1 MLYLLFESSIGFGLF
16 KLQSLDKLA
25 VKDPKVLRAF
35 DSFQEFKKI
44 VSLEAS
50 HLYHGHNV
58 AWVTCNELKEGKV
71 PEELRSFLT
80 NSLPAGK
87 KVKYELAVQDKNFA
101 ALLTTE
107 LSIKAVSGDQYTE
120 LFRGIRTHIVKF
132 LSGEEDAVD
141 ESRLSMANLG
151 IGHAIARNN
160 IKFDE
165 KRQDKTI
172 INSFSL
178 LDQIEKN
185 LNTFCMRIRE
195 SYGWHFPELAKLLN
209 DNERYVRFVHA
220 VGVS

>member
-1 MLYLLFESSIGFGLF
+1 MLYLLFESSIGFSLF
-16 KLQSLDKLA
+16 KLQSLDKVA
-25 VKDPKVLRAF
+25 VKDPKVLRSF
-35 DSFQEFKKI
+35 DNFQEFKKI

-50 HLYHGHNV
+50 HLFHGHNV
-58 AWVTCNELKEGKV
+58 AWITVNDLKEGKL
-71 PEELRSFLT
+71 PDELRSFIT
-80 NSLPAGK
+80 NSLPGGK
-87 KVKYELAVQDKNFA
+87 KAKAELAVQDKTFA
-101 ALLTTE
+101 ALLNTE
-107 LSIKAVSGDQYTE
+107 LSIKAVSGEQYGE

-132 LSGEEDAVD
+132 MSGEEEAVD

-172 INSFSL
+172 INSYSL

-185 LNTFCMRIRE
+185 LNTFAMRIRE
-195 SYGWHFPELAKLLN
+195 SYGWHFPELAKILN

>member
-1 MLYLLFESSIGFGLF
+1 MLYLLYESSIGFSLF
-16 KLQSLDKLA
+16 KLQSLDKLS
-25 VKDPKVLRAF
+25 VKDEKVIKSF

-44 VSLEAS
+44 ASLEAS
-50 HLYHGHNV
+50 HLFHGHNV
-58 AWVTCNELKEGKV
+58 AWVTCNDLKEGRL

-80 NSLPAGK
+80 NSLPSGK
-87 KVKYELAVQDKNFA
+87 KAKFELAVQDKNLA
-101 ALLTTE
+101 ALINTE
-107 LSIKAVSGDQYTE
+107 LSVKAVSGDQYTE

-132 LSGEEDAVD
+132 MSGEEEAVD

-185 LNTFCMRIRE
+185 LNTFCMRIKE
-195 SYGWHFPELAKLLN
+195 SYGWHFPELTKILA
-209 DNERYVRFVHA
+209 DNEKYVRFVHA

>member
-1 MLYLLFESSIGFGLF
+1 MLYLLFESSIGFSLF

-25 VKDPKVLRAF
+25 IKDAKVQQAF

-44 VSLEAS
+44 VSLEAT
-50 HLYHGHNV
+50 HLFHGHNV
-58 AWVTCNELKEGKV
+58 AWLTCNELKEGKL
-71 PEELRSFLT
+71 PEELKTFLT
-80 NSLPAGK
+80 NSLAQGK
-87 KVKYELAVQDKNFA
+87 KAKLELAVQDKNLA
-101 ALLTTE
+101 ALINTE
-107 LSIKAVSGDQYTE
+107 TSIKAVSGDSYTE
-120 LFRGIRTHIVKF
+120 LFRGIRNHMVKF
-132 LSGEEDAVD
+132 MSGEEENVD
-141 ESRLSMANLG
+141 ENRLSMANLG

-185 LNTFCMRIRE
+185 LNTFCMRIKE
-195 SYGWHFPELAKLLN
+195 SYGWHFPELAKILN
-209 DNERYVRFVHA
+209 DNERYVRFVRA